1 MTEGMVAARRSWFTD
16 AKLGVLVTWGLYSV
30 PGWAPVT
37 GTLAEVIATR
47 GWKAWF
53 SANPYAEWYLNSLR
67 IDGSPTQAH
76 HRRTYGEGF
85 DYYDFAP
92 LFERANRSWE
102 PDAWAEL
109 FRAAG
114 VRYALLTSKHSD
126 SYALWPTQHPCPR
139 RPELR
144 SGRDLVGAF
153 ATSMRAQGLRMGVY
167 HCSGM
172 DWVYR
177 PQPVRRFADLAG
189 TIPQEEEYVE
199 YCTAQWRELI
209 ERYEP
214 SVLWNDMGFPTAG
227 DVTGLIGAYR
237 RRVPDGVVNDRF
249 GQLPVPGAPA
259 AAEPVAD
266 GTEGGV
272 IVMGLSGS
280 FDFTT
285 PEYTAYGDIVDRAW
299 ESVRGLGFSFG
310 YNEMENVEQVV
321 TRAELIGQFVDI
333 VSKNGNLLLGV
344 GPRADGS
351 IPALHEQRLRE
362 LGAWLAVNG
371 EAIYATVPWSR
382 AADDLA
388 GTPVR
393 HTVGEHAHYLHVL
406 GPVPAVLRLT
416 EVEVSR
422 AGAAT
427 VLGHPNCTVT
437 VTPMGDDVEL
447 RLAGPVSDD
456 AVTVIRIAGALH
468 DRRGDRR
475 PGGRGGVRRP

>member
-1 MTEGMVAARRSWFTD
+1 MAAAPQNWFTD

-37 GTLAEVIATR
+37 GALSEVIATQ

-53 SANPYAEWYLNSLR
+53 AANPYAEWYLNSLR
-67 IDGSPTQAH
+67 IDGSPTQVH
-76 HRRTYGEGF
+76 HRHTYGQGF
-85 DYYDFAP
+85 DYYDFVP
-92 LFERANRSWE
+92 RFEEANRSWD

-114 VRYALLTSKHSD
+114 VRYALLTTKHSD
-126 SYALWPTQHPCPR
+126 SYALWPTASPCPR

-144 SGRDLVGAF
+144 SNRDLVGAF
-153 ATSMRAQGLRMGVY
+153 ADSVRAHGLRMGVY
-167 HCSGM
+167 HCAGM

-177 PQPVRRFADLAG
+177 PQPVRRFADLAA
-189 TIPQEEEYVE
+189 TIPQEQEYVE

-227 DVTGLIGAYR
+227 DVAGLISAYR
-237 RRVPDGVVNDRF
+237 RRVPEGMVNDRF
-249 GQLPVPGAPA
+249 GQLPVPGAAVGPT
-259 AAEPVAD
+259 AD
-266 GTEGGV
+266 GTDGGV

-285 PEYTAYGDIVDRAW
+285 PEYTAYGDIVDGAW

-310 YNEMENVEQVV
+310 YNEMEGSDQVV
-321 TRAELIGQFVDI
+321 TRAELIRQFVDI

-351 IPALHEQRLRE
+351 IPALHERRLRE
-362 LGAWLAVNG
+362 LGAWLSVNG
-371 EAIYATVPWSR
+371 EAIYGTAPWSR
-382 AADDLA
+382 AGDDLA

-393 HTVGEHAHYLHVL
+393 HTVGAQAHYLHVL
-406 GPVPAVLRLT
+406 GPVPGMLRLPG
-416 EVEVSR
+416 VEVAA

-427 VLGHPNCTVT
+427 VLGHPGCAVT
-437 VTPMGDDVEL
+437 VTPVGDDVEV
-447 RLAGPVSDD
+447 RLAVPVPED
-456 AVTVIRIAGALH
+456 AVTVIRIDGAIR
-468 DRRGDRR
+468 DRRGAR
-475 PGGRGGVRRP
+475 GRA